1 MSEKE
6 IDSVT
11 NVETT
16 GHEWDG
22 IKELNNPLPRWW
34 LYTFYAC
41 IVFAIGYAVYYPAIP
56 LIEGATQGISGTT
69 TRGELHQEMAEVE
82 AGRADMLEQIR
93 GMDVGEIQANPEL
106 ARFAAAGGASAFKV
120 YCSQCHGSGAQ
131 GAAGYPNLNDD
142 DWLWGGSIDQIAA
155 TIRHGVRYEA
165 DGDTRYSEM
174 PAFGRDQLL
183 PARTSWRSPITSA
196 RSPAWS
202 TTRGDGRGC
211 PGLRRE
217 LRRLSRR
224 AGPRQHRAGGPE
236 PGRCPLAVWQHA
248 AGDRVPGQQSQ
259 ARRHAGLGRASGR
272 RGGEA
277 ARRVCAR
284 TGRRRISAATAECQR
299 LMNGDFR

>member
-34 LYTFYAC
+34 VYVFYAT
-41 IVFAIGYAVYYPAIP
+41 IVFSIGYAVYYPAIP
-56 LIEGATQGISGTT
+56 LIEGATRGISGET
-69 TRGELHQEMAEVE
+69 TRGQLHQEMAEVE

-93 GMDVGEIQANPEL
+93 SMDVGEIQANPEL
-106 ARFAAAGGASAFKV
+106 ARFASAGGASAFKV

-142 DWLWGGSIDQIAA
+142 DWLWGGSIEQIAA

-165 DGDTRYSEM
+165 DGDTRWSEM

-183 PARTSWRSPITSA
+183 PREDILAVAHYVRSLSGLEHDQGAMDEGARVYAENCAACHGDEGLGNTELGAPNLADALWLYGNSQQDIVSQVNNPKHGVM
-196 RSPAWS
+196 PAW
-202 TTRGDGRGC
+202 GD
-211 PGLRRE
+211 
-217 LRRLSRR
+217 RLGD
-224 AGPRQHRAGGPE
+224 AVVKQ
-236 PGRCPLAVWQHA
+236 LAVYVH
-248 AGDRVPGQQSQ
+248 
-259 ARRHAGLGRASGR
+259 GLG
-272 RGGEA
+272 GGE
-277 ARRVCAR
+277 
-284 TGRRRISAATAECQR
+284 
-299 LMNGDFR
+299 